1 MAVGLGHVPPSA
13 LLQPGQELFEGGGA
27 VAVPARRV
35 SGSPLHDLL
44 LQDLLDSGEGE
55 KPEWFHGSS
64 SVKETAVD
72 RLDKKKNFSLVN
84 PRGAWIDWNILN

>member
-13 LLQPGQELFEGGGA
+13 LLQLGQELFEGGGA

-44 LQDLLDSGEGE
+44 LQNLLDSEGQR
-55 KPEWFHGSS
+55 PEWFHEFNFLQEATVAKTIKTS
-64 SVKETAVD
+64 SVWSGA
-72 RLDKKKNFSLVN
+72 
-84 PRGAWIDWNILN
+84 RGLM

>member
-13 LLQPGQELFEGGGA
+13 LLQLGQELFEGGGA

-44 LQDLLDSGEGE
+44 LQDLLDSEGQ
-55 KPEWFHGSS
+55 KPEWFHGSRRRS
-64 SVKETAVD
+64 QWIAWLAKNTLSMLSQR
-72 RLDKKKNFSLVN
+72 RLELMCEYFQ
-84 PRGAWIDWNILN
+84 

>member
-13 LLQPGQELFEGGGA
+13 LLQLGQELFEGGGA

-44 LQDLLDSGEGE
+44 LQDLLDSGGE
-55 KPEWFHGSS
+55 KDRSVSWIHLPEGPQWT
-64 SVKETAVD
+64 VWQ
-72 RLDKKKNFSLVN
+72 KKDIQSGQPGVLELM
-84 PRGAWIDWNILN
+84 RIL